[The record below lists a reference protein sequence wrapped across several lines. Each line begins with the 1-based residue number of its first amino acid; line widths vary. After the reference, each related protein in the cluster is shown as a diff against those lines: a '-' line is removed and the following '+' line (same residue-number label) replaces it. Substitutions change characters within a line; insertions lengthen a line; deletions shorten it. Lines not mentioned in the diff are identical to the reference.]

1 MCLNWW
7 DCGLL
12 ASLRERPEVDAYG
25 ALGAAA
31 DAAVVVEPFHFAF
44 DPKTRL
50 KKKEIQLVKRLKI
63 SVDFR

>member
-1 MCLNWW
+1 MWVWSVESDWCLNWW
-7 DCGLL
+7 DCDLL

-31 DAAVVVEPFHFAF
+31 DAVVVEPFHFAF

-50 KKKEIQLVKRLKI
+50 KKKEIQLVKT
-63 SVDFR
+63 